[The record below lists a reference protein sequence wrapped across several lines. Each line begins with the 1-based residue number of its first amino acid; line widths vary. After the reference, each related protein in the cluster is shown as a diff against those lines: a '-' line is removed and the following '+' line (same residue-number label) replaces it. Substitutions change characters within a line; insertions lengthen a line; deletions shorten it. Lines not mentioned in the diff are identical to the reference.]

1 MTERAFLSV
10 SSPTNSGSLLDIN
23 IHIIHIP
30 YIEELQTMTIFSQ
43 HYIHNRFALFFR
55 NLYRILLAIDRLL
68 ELPRLTSVPQK
79 RTQLQ
84 MSPLWP
90 PHRQKPRQSNPRT
103 AMSKQTVLGAFPN
116 FAKHAE
122 KLSEMK
128 PKKGC
133 TSTPKKQTT
142 LDSFI
147 QLSKRKAVVI
157 DPADVERET
166 YEWNGVVTLQEQLKC
181 EKKKHR
187 VPGTQ
192 HTQKQ

>member
-1 MTERAFLSV
+1 MEKKEDILKKGV
-10 SSPTNSGSLLDIN
+10 SFQNEEQTHSHRYDKKKGIN
-23 IHIIHIP
+23 DREI
-30 YIEELQTMTIFSQ
+30 
-43 HYIHNRFALFFR
+43 
-55 NLYRILLAIDRLL
+55 IDRLL